1 MYKTIATLAVAIFA
15 VIQISNAAVP
25 GAVDLRS
32 LLTLGDPSYEIR
44 AGNCSNATMATM
56 VFQDHVHKSRM
67 PFATREA
74 KVEWFGDETI
84 YCVMAL
90 SEKDA
95 SKGSTVE
102 IVKGGVGHNFVS
114 LQMKSAKNH
123 GLEYNV
129 QVFGVHKR

>member
-74 KVEWFGDETI
+74 KVHWSGNETI
-84 YCVMAL
+84 YCVMVL
-90 SEKDA
+90 GEEGESEE
-95 SKGSTVE
+95 STVE
-102 IVKGGVGHNFVS
+102 TIGGGVGHHNVS
-114 LQMKSAKNH
+114 LVLKSAAGHSLK
-123 GLEYNV
+123 YNV
-129 QVFGVHKR
+129 QIFGKK

>member
-74 KVEWFGDETI
+74 KVSLYE
-84 YCVMAL
+84 VLQL
-90 SEKDA
+90 SELNCK
-95 SKGSTVE
+95 V
-102 IVKGGVGHNFVS
+102 IRFY
-114 LQMKSAKNH
+114 LQCWERS
-123 GLEYNV
+123 
-129 QVFGVHKR
+129 